1 MPVILTMSMRKP
13 ISKTSLV
20 FDLLAMITELY
31 IYSMQ
36 FTLLETGVMMFYTF
50 FISVKILNLQI
61 SIYLVEYFSRETFE
75 GFNIFCLIKQSTIF
89 YTSRLI

>member
-61 SIYLVEYFSRETFE
+61 SIERLSSIFLEKCLKDLTF
-75 GFNIFCLIKQSTIF
+75 FAL
-89 YTSRLI
+89 

>member
-50 FISVKILNLQI
+50 LFQLRYLIYKLVYTLS
-61 SIYLVEYFSRETFE
+61 SIFLEKRLKDLTF
-75 GFNIFCLIKQSTIF
+75 FAL
-89 YTSRLI
+89 